1 MMQFLTANVLV
12 FAIIQ
17 VVNVILS
24 TVRSILTVNGSKLT
38 ASLVS
43 SISYTIG
50 AIITKMVTQQNF
62 EVIIVV
68 TFMTN
73 LIGVYVAK
81 LILEKTKKERIWT
94 VTATLRPDTKDL
106 VEGELLKRGVK
117 FTLCPALNDRFLI
130 SIFSYSRG
138 ESTIVK
144 EIMDKNQI
152 KFTITENFLF

>member
-1 MMQFLTANVLV
+1 MTQFLTANVLV

-68 TFMTN
+68 TFLTN

-106 VEGELLKRGVK
+106 VEDELLKRGVK

>member
-1 MMQFLTANVLV
+1 M
-12 FAIIQ
+12 
-17 VVNVILS
+17 
-24 TVRSILTVNGSKLT
+24 
-38 ASLVS
+38 
-43 SISYTIG
+43 
-50 AIITKMVTQQNF
+50 
-62 EVIIVV
+62 
-68 TFMTN
+68 
-73 LIGVYVAK
+73 
-81 LILEKTKKERIWT
+81 ILEKTKKEKIWT

>member
-1 MMQFLTANVLV
+1 MTQFLTANVLA
-12 FAIIQ
+12 FAVIQ
-17 VVNVILS
+17 VINVILS

-68 TFMTN
+68 TFFTN

-81 LILEKTKKERIWT
+81 
-94 VTATLRPDTKDL
+94 
-106 VEGELLKRGVK
+106 
-117 FTLCPALNDRFLI
+117 
-130 SIFSYSRG
+130 
-138 ESTIVK
+138 
-144 EIMDKNQI
+144 
-152 KFTITENFLF
+152 

>member
-1 MMQFLTANVLV
+1 MTQFLTANVLA
-12 FAIIQ
+12 FAVIQ
-17 VVNVILS
+17 VINVILS

-68 TFMTN
+68 TFFTN

-81 LILEKTKKERIWT
+81 LILEKTKKEKIWT